1 MHTCSTAGNNHMVPE
16 SAKTQRCRKIN
27 EGKSNFKKTTTVNDQ
42 KATTAGS
49 TTKSEENKPIGM
61 PLYKK

>member
-1 MHTCSTAGNNHMVPE
+1 MVPE